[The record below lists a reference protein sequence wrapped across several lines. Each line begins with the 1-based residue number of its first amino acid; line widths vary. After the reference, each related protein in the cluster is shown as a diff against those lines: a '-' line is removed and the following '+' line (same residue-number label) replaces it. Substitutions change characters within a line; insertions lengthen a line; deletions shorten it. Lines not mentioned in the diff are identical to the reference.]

1 MRRLDIVRNAVK
13 KAKKKLKNVDYI
25 RQHNIV
31 RPSDVI
37 YELGLRLL
45 MDPRDTEIYVYPILS
60 GFDEDIYHGICV
72 DHVYYNGDRY
82 EIVNEFFGIYLPK
95 EFQDQEY

>member
-13 KAKKKLKNVDYI
+13 KAKKKLKNIDYI

-37 YELGLRLL
+37 YELDIRSL
-45 MDPRDTEIYVYPILS
+45 MHPRDAEIKAYPIL
-60 GFDEDIYHGICV
+60 DWLDDTCHGICV
-72 DHVYYNGDRY
+72 EHVYYDGGRY
-82 EIVNEFFGIYLPK
+82 KIVNEFFNLDLPK
-95 EFQDQEY
+95 EFKDQEY